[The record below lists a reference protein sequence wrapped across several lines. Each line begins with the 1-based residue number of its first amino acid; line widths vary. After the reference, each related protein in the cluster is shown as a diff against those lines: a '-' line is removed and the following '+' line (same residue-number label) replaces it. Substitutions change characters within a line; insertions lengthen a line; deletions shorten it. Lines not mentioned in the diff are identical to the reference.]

1 MCLSTARD
9 VKQELGSRYLRNDH
23 GIFIWSAFSVKIRT
37 PTCNFDEAGQK
48 QVHPRAV
55 SPDAMRVDNT
65 QLQLF
70 RMASEDA
77 KSRVPAGII
86 ERRQL
91 LNTSL
96 FRRHNFCNAQ
106 SSGLKVAPR
115 LQCQPGL

>member
-1 MCLSTARD
+1 MGNWKA
-9 VKQELGSRYLRNDH
+9 
-23 GIFIWSAFSVKIRT
+23 
-37 PTCNFDEAGQK
+37 
-48 QVHPRAV
+48 AV
-55 SPDAMRVDNT
+55 AIQFYGGNLEV
-65 QLQLF
+65 
-70 RMASEDA
+70 
-77 KSRVPAGII
+77 RVPAGII